1 MSFIAP
7 SDNFSILAFLFLA
20 VAIGIVGEHRG
31 WFGKL
36 SGVLVTLM
44 LGAIFASLRIL
55 PTGSDSTIEVPVY
68 QFAFKYLIPFSIP
81 LLLFNIELKRIF
93 KESGRLMIIFLIGAV
108 GVAIGAIIASL
119 FLDLGEETYKVAGVF
134 TATYTGGSVN
144 FMAVADSFNFL
155 ESDLFAA
162 TIVVDNVFTILY
174 LMLLFLL
181 PNIKLLQPHFP
192 PADKSTTDNIAA
204 KKINASELLEKLSL
218 ALAIASI
225 IVALGMWGSPILEK
239 LLGTDIK
246 LDALLIT
253 VIVLLAANIFPKFL
267 RPLEEIAFQFGM
279 YLLFF
284 FLAVIGA
291 TCNLGDLFTSSPK
304 VLLFAI
310 IVLFFHL
317 IFVVVA
323 GKILKFSLEDIA
335 IASGANA
342 GGVSISAPMAA
353 TFEMKKTVTPAI
365 LIGIMGYV
373 VGTFLGLGVGAF
385 LK

>member
-1 MSFIAP
+1 MSYIAP
-7 SDNFSILAFLFLA
+7 TDNFSILAFLFLA

-31 WFGKL
+31 WFGKI

-44 LGAIFASLRIL
+44 LGALFVSFNIL
-55 PTGSDSTIEVPVY
+55 PSGSDQSLNIPVY
-68 QFAFKYLIPFSIP
+68 NFAFEYLIPFSIP

-93 KESGRLMIIFLIGAV
+93 AESGRLMILFLIGAV
-108 GVAIGAIIASL
+108 GVVAGAILASM
-119 FLDLGEETYKVAGVF
+119 FIDLGEETYKVAGVF

-144 FMAVADSFNFL
+144 FFAVGDSFNFL

-162 TIVVDNVFTILY
+162 TIVVDNVFTILFI
-174 LMLLFLL
+174 MILFLL
-181 PNIKLLQPHFP
+181 PKVKAFQNHFP
-192 PADKSTTDNIAA
+192 PADKSVHDTLER
-204 KKINASELLEKLSL
+204 KKVNASELLEKLSL
-218 ALAIASI
+218 ALVITSV
-225 IVALGMWGSPILEK
+225 IVAISMWLSPHLEK
-239 LLGTDIK
+239 LLQTDIK

-267 RPLEEIAFQFGM
+267 RPLEEVAFQFGM
-279 YLLFF
+279 LLLFL

-304 VLLFAI
+304 ILIFAI
-310 IVLFFHL
+310 IVLFVHL
-317 IFVVVA
+317 TVTIVA
-323 GKILKFSLEDIA
+323 GKLLKFSLEDIA

-365 LIGIMGYV
+365 LVGIMGYV
-373 VGTFLGLGVGAF
+373 VGTFLGLAVGQF
-385 LK
+385 LS

>member
-1 MSFIAP
+1 MSYIAP
-7 SDNFSILAFLFLA
+7 TDNFSILAFLFLA

-31 WFGKL
+31 WFGKI

-44 LGAIFASLRIL
+44 LGAFFVSFNIL
-55 PTGSDSTIEVPVY
+55 PSGSDQSLNIPVY
-68 QFAFKYLIPFSIP
+68 NFAFEYLIPFSIP

-93 KESGRLMIIFLIGAV
+93 AESGRLMILFLIGAV
-108 GVAIGAIIASL
+108 GVVAGAILASM
-119 FLDLGEETYKVAGVF
+119 FIDLGEETYKVAGVF

-144 FMAVADSFNFL
+144 FFAVGDSFNFL

-162 TIVVDNVFTILY
+162 TIVVDNVFTILFI
-174 LMLLFLL
+174 MILFLL
-181 PNIKLLQPHFP
+181 PKVKAFQNHFP
-192 PADKSTTDNIAA
+192 PADKSVHDTLER
-204 KKINASELLEKLSL
+204 KKVNASELLEKLSL
-218 ALAIASI
+218 ALVITSV
-225 IVALGMWGSPILEK
+225 IVAISMWLSPHLEK
-239 LLGTDIK
+239 LLQTDIK

-267 RPLEEIAFQFGM
+267 RPLEEVAFQFGM
-279 YLLFF
+279 LLLFL

-304 VLLFAI
+304 ILIFAI
-310 IVLFFHL
+310 IVLFVHL
-317 IFVVVA
+317 TVTIVA
-323 GKILKFSLEDIA
+323 GKLLKFSLEDIA

-365 LIGIMGYV
+365 LVGIMGYV
-373 VGTFLGLGVGAF
+373 VGTFLGLAVGQF
-385 LK
+385 LS